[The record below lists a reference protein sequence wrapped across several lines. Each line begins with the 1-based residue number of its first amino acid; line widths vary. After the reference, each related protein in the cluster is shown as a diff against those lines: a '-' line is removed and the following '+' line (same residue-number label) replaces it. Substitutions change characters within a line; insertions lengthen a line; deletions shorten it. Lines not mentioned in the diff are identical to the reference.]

1 MTDAPASATDVDLEL
16 LHDLLFG
23 LRLEC
28 ADSGSRVPD
37 RYKTAQDVPVMLDA
51 PFGPAGPMV
60 LRFGDVLSLLFG
72 WSTIQSAMRLSKPDH
87 LLFDYTRLMMGFR
100 LFLSD
105 PTRIEM
111 IGLGGGS
118 LAKACYRYLPNTD
131 ITVIEI
137 DPQVIGL
144 REQFDIPPDDH
155 RFRVICTDGVDYV
168 ATAPESPDVLLIDGF
183 DKTGLPPALSE
194 QAFYDSC
201 RARLGS
207 HGLLVANLCDNARA
221 FPTLVRRIAASFDGR
236 AIAIPAEQR
245 GNRVVFACADAAF
258 PPTFDAV
265 RLAAQNLPSRDP
277 IDYSIKLRR
286 IMPALRRWPALHVS
300 PATSL

>member
-1 MTDAPASATDVDLEL
+1 MTDAPLPVADVDLEL

-23 LRLEC
+23 LRLEY
-28 ADSGSRVPD
+28 ADSGSKVPD
-37 RYKTAQDVPVMLDA
+37 RYNTGQDIPVVLEA

-60 LRFGDVLSLLFG
+60 FRFGDVLSLLFG
-72 WSTIQSAMRLSKPDH
+72 WSTIQSAMRLSEPDH

-100 LFLSD
+100 LFSSD

-131 ITVIEI
+131 ITVI
-137 DPQVIGL
+137 GL
-144 REQFDIPPDDH
+144 RDQFHIPPDDH
-155 RFRVICTDGVDYV
+155 RFRVLCADGVDYV
-168 ATAPESPDVLLIDGF
+168 ATAPESPDVLFIDGF
-183 DKTGLPPALSE
+183 DNKGLPPALSE

-201 RARLGS
+201 RARLRS

-245 GNRVVFACADAAF
+245 GNRVVFACADTGF

-265 RLAAQNLPSRDP
+265 RLAAQNLASRDP

-286 IMPALRRWPALHVS
+286 IMPALRRWRALHAS
-300 PATSL
+300 SASSL

>member
-1 MTDAPASATDVDLEL
+1 MTDAPLPVGDVDLEL

-23 LRLEC
+23 LRLER
-28 ADSGSRVPD
+28 AGSGSRVAD
-37 RYKTAQDVPVMLDA
+37 RYDTAQDVPVMLDA

-60 LRFGDVLSLLFG
+60 FRFGNMLSLLFG
-72 WSTIQSAMRLSKPDH
+72 WSTIQSAMRLSEPDH

-100 LFLSD
+100 LFSSD
-105 PTRIEM
+105 PARIEM

-144 REQFDIPPDDH
+144 RDRFHIPPDDH
-155 RFRVICTDGVDYV
+155 RFRVICADGVDYV
-168 ATAPESPDVLLIDGF
+168 ATAPERPDVLLIDGF
-183 DKTGLPPALSE
+183 DNKGLPVALSE
-194 QAFYDSC
+194 KAFYDSC
-201 RARLGS
+201 RVRLGS
-207 HGLLVANLCDNARA
+207 RGLVVANLCDNARA

-245 GNRVVFACADAAF
+245 GNRVVFASPDPAF
-258 PPTFDAV
+258 PPTFEAV
-265 RLAAQNLPSRDP
+265 RHAAQNLSSQDP
-277 IDYSIKLRR
+277 VDYSIKLRR
-286 IMPALRRWPALHVS
+286 IMPSLRRWQALHVS
-300 PATSL
+300 PASSL